1 MGQNGPERI
10 ARKYRVNEAGVSLS
24 SSNDKTGPVDFNAS
38 LVKKLQ
44 SDLSS
49 ALQTRDD
56 ITKGSRSYWQRVH
69 SVHEA
74 VLALLEASSLKELIA
89 KLQNECAHALGMEA
103 VQLLLCSKAGAPIL
117 PLAPPVPLSLKN
129 LQKETV
135 VADDALLVNLFESQ
149 GGGVAAAMA
158 LPLAGETFQGV
169 LLLGARDATRFEA
182 GQANEPFLFLAH
194 VIERLVASCLK
205 VS

>member
-1 MGQNGPERI
+1 M
-10 ARKYRVNEAGVSLS
+10 
-24 SSNDKTGPVDFNAS
+24 DFNAS

-44 SDLSS
+44 SDLSN

-69 SVHEA
+69 CVHEA
-74 VLALLEASSLKELIA
+74 VLALLEAASLKELIV
-89 KLQNECAHALGMEA
+89 KLQNECAHALGLEA
-103 VQLLLCSKAGAPIL
+103 VQLHLCSKAGVPIL
-117 PLAPPVPLSLKN
+117 PLAPPVPASLKN
-129 LQKETV
+129 LQKEM
-135 VADDALLVNLFESQ
+135 LLVDEAMLASLFDSQ

-158 LPLAGETFQGV
+158 LPLMGETFQGL
-169 LLLGARDATRFEA
+169 LLLGAREAARFEP
-182 GQANEPFLFLAH
+182 GQPNEPYMFLAH